1 MFQKFEKVK
10 IQAKQEEHHQKM
22 NLVKKTFYDIE
33 ADEKN
38 IELSQNESENIEK
51 YKAIIKKLKAKV
63 KSLQIEIEDINR
75 ENYMEKQNHL
85 EDIRDLSKENKLLE
99 GIIHI
104 LLQQTEL

>member
-1 MFQKFEKVK
+1 MYK
-10 IQAKQEEHHQKM
+10 
-22 NLVKKTFYDIE
+22 YE